1 MPVCSETVT
10 DTSLGMIAVMISGS
24 RLFNDYETPQRSIV
38 AMDDQNTEDGASFL
52 DDCNAHLLQNGSAYH
67 YNASP
72 PCLSETVDGE
82 GSHAIMMGVLLD
94 GFPIFGPQ
102 GDGGTIITNAD
113 LDGWSGRP
121 ARFCRGSRKAR
132 DRKAHP
138 DRHTWRRTPT
148 KL

>member
-1 MPVCSETVT
+1 
-10 DTSLGMIAVMISGS
+10 
-24 RLFNDYETPQRSIV
+24 
-38 AMDDQNTEDGASFL
+38 MDDQNTEDGASFL

-113 LDGWSGRP
+113 LDECSGHV
-121 ARFCRGSRKAR
+121 GV
-132 DRKAHP
+132 
-138 DRHTWRRTPT
+138 TPEFPEGIYHYHLT
-148 KL
+148 TTQAPYSIDC